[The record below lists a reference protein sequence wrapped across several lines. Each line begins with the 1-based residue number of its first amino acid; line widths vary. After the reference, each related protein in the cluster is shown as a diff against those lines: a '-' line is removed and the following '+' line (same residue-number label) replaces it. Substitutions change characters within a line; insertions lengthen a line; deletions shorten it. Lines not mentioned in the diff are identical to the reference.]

1 MSRVA
6 RPLIHL
12 TALAACLM
20 ASGLVM
26 ADAYLDPAL
35 VRKLATA
42 QVNEAMPVIVSYA
55 QSGPVTQAQI
65 DFARSLGI
73 KRGVYMRALPIM
85 GVVTTPALIKQLA
98 KRSDVVSI
106 YQNAPLKLLNYEA
119 RQETGIARV
128 YDNPADFGRAIPYSG
143 RGVTVVVNDSGIDT
157 TNPDL
162 PLGTK
167 VVDNVQA
174 AQNIAVSLAADLAG
188 PGILPIVH
196 VRNQVN
202 TDLGSGHGT
211 HVAGTIG
218 GSGTSSSGR
227 LKGAAPG
234 ADLLGYG
241 SGGVLLILDAV
252 GGLDYA
258 LTQQF
263 SYRFPIRV
271 TSNSWGS
278 SGPFEPLNP
287 VNIASYELYK
297 KGIISIFAAGNDGP
311 GEDTHNPY
319 AQAPWVVSV
328 GASEKDG
335 VLTSFSSR
343 GNRGETGTFKM
354 PDGAAWTYINQ
365 PTIVAPG
372 VDIVSTRALTGALP
386 LLASQQDATLPP
398 GYVPYYSHM
407 SGTSMATPHVAGVV
421 ANMLEANGNLTPMQ
435 IKNILKTTATNMTS
449 RDAWE
454 AGAGHVNAY
463 AAVAMSQGLQSG
475 YGKVVKNAP
484 ERVYF
489 ATQLLTP
496 PTTPQVFNIN
506 FAPVGTVNSGTFS
519 VGASAV
525 SVTARATTGTNTVA
539 VLLIDPNGKRYGSS
553 VTLPVLGETATI
565 TAPAVVGQWQVT
577 VRGIGSLS
585 GVALDPAKVT
595 NGYGLPG
602 TIPVSVTQLLSSGFS
617 GLSDIASH
625 PARTAIQSAVA
636 RRLVDGYSN
645 GTFGPDAALT
655 RGELAQYLVA
665 AGSLRQSLPFP
676 GKASGSGLDAASNA
690 VLYPFAEAV
699 TTGGAVLRD
708 LSHSQAPV
716 LPLQSGAFNANAMVS
731 RLDLAYAF
739 VQSLAMQPQAVA
751 LAGSSLTVL
760 YNGSRVPV
768 EDSASVP
775 AAMRGYVQLAL
786 DTGMLFARFGLK
798 ESAEYGGAPTVVA
811 YFDAARAVSRADYAF
826 SAGMF
831 STVYR
836 SAED

>member
-1 MSRVA
+1 
-6 RPLIHL
+6 
-12 TALAACLM
+12 M

-42 QVNEAMPVIVSYA
+42 QANEAMPVIVSYA

-73 KRGVYMRALPIM
+73 QRGVYMRALPIM

-143 RGVTVVVNDSGIDT
+143 RGVTVMINDSGIDT
-157 TNPDL
+157 NNPDL

-174 AQNIAVSLAADLAG
+174 AQNIALSLAADLAG
-188 PGILPIVH
+188 PGILPIAY
-196 VRNQVN
+196 VRNQIN

-211 HVAGTIG
+211 HCAGIVG
-218 GSGTSSSGR
+218 GTGVSSGGKLR
-227 LKGAAPG
+227 GAAPG

-258 LTQQF
+258 LTNQF
-263 SYRFPIRV
+263 TYRFPIRV
-271 TSNSWGS
+271 TSNSWGT
-278 SGPFEPLNP
+278 SGKFEPLNP

-297 KGIISIFAAGNDGP
+297 KGIISVFAAGNAGP

-328 GASEKDG
+328 GASQKNG
-335 VLTSFSSR
+335 VLTNFSSR
-343 GNRGETGTFKM
+343 GNRGETDSFKM
-354 PDGAAWTYINQ
+354 PDGVSWTHINE

-372 VDIVSTRALTGALP
+372 VDIVSTRAVTGTLP
-386 LLASQQDATLPP
+386 LLAAQADATLPP
-398 GYVPYYSHM
+398 GYIPFYTTM

-435 IKNILKTTATNMTS
+435 VKNILKATATNMTGH
-449 RDAWE
+449 DAWE
-454 AGAGHVNAY
+454 VGAGHVNAY

-475 YGKVVKNAP
+475 YGKIVKSAP
-484 ERVYF
+484 ERSYF
-489 ATQLLTP
+489 ASQLLTP
-496 PTTPQVFNIN
+496 PTAAQVFNIN
-506 FAPVGTVNSGTFS
+506 FAPVGTVNSGSFT

-525 SVTARATTGTNTVA
+525 SVSARATTGTNTVA
-539 VLLIDPNGKRYGSS
+539 AVLIDPNGKKYVSS
-553 VTLPVLGETATI
+553 ITLPVLGETATI
-565 TAPAVVGQWQVT
+565 TAPAVVGTWQVT
-577 VRGIGSLS
+577 MRGYIS
-585 GVALDPAKVT
+585 VAGAT
-595 NGYGLPG
+595 NGFGVPE
-602 TIPVSVTQLLSSGFS
+602 TIPVSVTQLLSNGYS
-617 GLSDIASH
+617 GLSDIGNH

-636 RRLVDGYSN
+636 ARLVDGYSN
-645 GTFGPDAALT
+645 GTFGPDAALS
-655 RGELAQYLVA
+655 RSELAQYLVL

-676 GKASGSGLDAASNA
+676 GKASASGVDAASL
-690 VLYPFAEAV
+690 LYPFAEAV

-708 LSHSQAPV
+708 LSYSQAPV
-716 LPLQSGAFNANAMVS
+716 LPLQGGAFNATAMVS

-786 DTGMLFARFGLK
+786 DTGTMFARFGLK
-798 ESAEYGGAPTVVA
+798 PSTVYGGAPTVVA
-811 YFDAARAVSRADYAF
+811 YFDAANAVSRADYAF

-831 STVYR
+831 ATVYR
-836 SAED
+836 SVEK

>member
-1 MSRVA
+1 MSRVT

-12 TALAACLM
+12 TTLAVCLM

-42 QVNEAMPVIVSYA
+42 QVNEAMPVIVSFS

-73 KRGVYMRALPIM
+73 QRGVYMRALPIM

-98 KRSDVVSI
+98 KRSDVASI
-106 YQNAPLKLLNYEA
+106 YQNAPLKLLNAEA

-143 RGVTVVVNDSGIDT
+143 RGVTVMINDSGIDT
-157 TNPDL
+157 NNPDL

-174 AQNIAVSLAADLAG
+174 AQNIALSLAADLAG

-196 VRNQVN
+196 LRNQIN

-211 HVAGTIG
+211 HCAGTVG
-218 GSGTSSSGR
+218 GTGASSGGKLR
-227 LKGAAPG
+227 GAAPG

-258 LTQQF
+258 LTNQF
-263 SYRFPIRV
+263 TYRFPIRV
-271 TSNSWGS
+271 TSNSWGT
-278 SGPFEPLNP
+278 SGKFEPLNP

-297 KGIISIFAAGNDGP
+297 KGIVSVFAAGNDGP

-328 GASEKDG
+328 GASQKNG
-335 VLTSFSSR
+335 VLTNFSSR
-343 GNRGETGTFKM
+343 GNRGEKDSFKM
-354 PDGAAWTYINQ
+354 PDGVSWTHINE

-372 VDIVSTRALTGALP
+372 VDIVSTRAVTGALP
-386 LLASQQDATLPP
+386 LLATQQDATLPP
-398 GYVPYYSHM
+398 GYVPFYSHM

-435 IKNILKTTATNMTS
+435 VKNILKATATNMTG

-463 AAVAMSQGLQSG
+463 AAVAMSQGLQSS
-475 YGKVVKNAP
+475 YGKIVKNAP

-496 PTTPQVFNIN
+496 PTAAQVFNIN
-506 FAPVGTVNSGTFS
+506 FAPVGTVNSGTFT

-539 VLLIDPNGKRYGSS
+539 VVLIDPNGKKYGSS
-553 VTLPVLGETATI
+553 ITTPVLGETATT
-565 TAPAVVGQWQVT
+565 TAPAVKGTWQVT
-577 VRGIGSLS
+577 MRGVGSVS
-585 GVALDPAKVT
+585 GTALDPLKVT
-595 NGYGLPG
+595 NGYGVPE
-602 TIPVSVTQLLSSGFS
+602 TIPVSVTQLLSSGYS
-617 GLSDIASH
+617 GLNDIAGH
-625 PARTAIQSAVA
+625 PAATAIQSAVA
-636 RRLVDGYSN
+636 SRLVDSYSN

-655 RGELAQYLVA
+655 RSELAQYLVL

-676 GKASGSGLDAASNA
+676 GKASASGLDATSL
-690 VLYPFAEAV
+690 LYPFAEAV

-716 LPLQSGAFNANAMVS
+716 LPLQGGAFNANAMVS

-760 YNGSRVPV
+760 YNGARVPV
-768 EDSASVP
+768 EDSTSVP

-786 DTGMLFARFGLK
+786 DGGMMFARFGLK
-798 ESAEYGGAPTVVA
+798 PSTVFGGAPTVVA
-811 YFDAARAVSRADYAF
+811 YFDAANAVSRADYAF

-831 STVYR
+831 ATLYR
-836 SAED
+836 SVEK